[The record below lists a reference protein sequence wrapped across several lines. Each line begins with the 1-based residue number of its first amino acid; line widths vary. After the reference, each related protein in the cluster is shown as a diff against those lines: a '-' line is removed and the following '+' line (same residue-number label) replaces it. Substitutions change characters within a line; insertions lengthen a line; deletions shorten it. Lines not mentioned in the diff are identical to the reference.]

1 MPALAAPTVVALL
14 APLPADLT
22 AGLQAAGHRVLQAG
36 ADDAAFAEAEI
47 AVTRGSLITGE
58 STFARLPRL
67 RLLCCWGSGHD
78 AIDLAAAGRRGIAVC
93 NSPGGNSASVADLA
107 MGFVIALLRD
117 VPLAERHLRQGHW
130 QDPSLRLPVAR
141 GLADAR
147 LGLYGYGEVGRRVAH
162 RARAFDM
169 QIGVCTRRPPTEPDV
184 QVFADLA
191 ALATWCDVLVLAVRA
206 DASTHHAVNATVLA
220 ALRPDACLVNVARGS
235 VIDEAAL
242 SDALR
247 QGRIA
252 GYASDVFEHEPR
264 VPEAVLQSPNTVL
277 TPHIGGATAQ
287 ATRASVAMVL
297 ANIGHFLATS
307 EPVHRVA

>member
-1 MPALAAPTVVALL
+1 MPAQAVPTVVALL

-36 ADDAAFAEAEI
+36 ADDATLAEAEI

-58 STFARLPRL
+58 AAFARLPKL

-107 MGFVIALLRD
+107 IGFVIALLRD
-117 VPLAERHLRQGHW
+117 VPIAERHLRQGHW
-130 QDPSLRLPVAR
+130 QDPSLRLPTSR

-147 LGLYGYGEVGRRVAH
+147 LGLFGYGEVGRRIAH

-169 QIGVCTRRPPTEPDV
+169 QIGVCTRRPPAEPDV
-184 QVFADLA
+184 QVFDNLA
-191 ALATWCDVLVLAVRA
+191 ALAAWCDVLVLAVRA
-206 DASTHHAVNATVLA
+206 DASTHHAVNAAVLA
-220 ALRPDACLVNVARGS
+220 AMRPDACLVNVARGS

-247 QGRIA
+247 NGRMA
-252 GYASDVFEHEPR
+252 GYASDVFEHEPQ
-264 VPEAVLQSPNTVL
+264 VPEAVLQFPNTVL
-277 TPHIGGATAQ
+277 TPHIAGATAQ
-287 ATRASVAMVL
+287 AARASVTMVL
-297 ANIGHFLATS
+297 ANIERFLAVG